1 MAETEE
7 TMAKDGTMESNGNDD
22 GANLGTSAGTS
33 FVEGDLVVYPSH
45 GAGCISGVEEKTIL
59 GEVRRYYVVYLPDT
73 ELTVSIPAEGETGLR
88 ACANEQGV
96 SAALAVLGSDTTQMP
111 PNWNHRLKHN
121 KEKIRSGELPQVAE
135 VVRNL
140 HVYGGE
146 HGLSTGERNMLMKAR
161 QILSSEIAL
170 SRNIDVTEAERLVD
184 EALKDGAR

>member
-1 MAETEE
+1 MAGIEDT
-7 TMAKDGTMESNGNDD
+7 APKKDEAQEGTGKGEQVTFS
-22 GANLGTSAGTS
+22 
-33 FVEGDLVVYPSH
+33 EGDLVVYPNH

-88 ACANEQGV
+88 ACADEEGV
-96 SAALAVLGSDTTQMP
+96 TEALAVLGGDTTTMP

-121 KEKIRSGELPQVAE
+121 KEKIRGGELSQVAE

-140 HVYGGE
+140 YVYGAE

-170 SRNIDVTEAERLVD
+170 ARSIEVDEAERMVNG
-184 EALKDGAR
+184 ALKDGAG